1 LYKYYKYKA
10 RWYTGWLGRAGR
22 DGWRLGGGG
31 RGPGWR
37 WLGGAGL
44 NDMALGWGGRVEVEG
59 GYP

>member
-1 LYKYYKYKA
+1 MWMGL
-10 RWYTGWLGRAGR
+10 WVGR

-37 WLGGAGL
+37 RLGGAGL
-44 NDMALGWGGRVEVEG
+44 NDMTLGWGGGVEVEG